1 MYNAFKF
8 VAWYET
14 MGPLSRG
21 FFEGGREKTERRRQ
35 RSEVGGQRT
44 EDRGQR
50 SEVRRERTVD
60 RGQKI
65 D

>member
-35 RSEVGGQRT
+35 RSEVRGRKTEDDGQRT
-44 EDRGQR
+44 EDRLEDKGEGR
-50 SEVRRERTVD
+50 
-60 RGQKI
+60 K
-65 D
+65 